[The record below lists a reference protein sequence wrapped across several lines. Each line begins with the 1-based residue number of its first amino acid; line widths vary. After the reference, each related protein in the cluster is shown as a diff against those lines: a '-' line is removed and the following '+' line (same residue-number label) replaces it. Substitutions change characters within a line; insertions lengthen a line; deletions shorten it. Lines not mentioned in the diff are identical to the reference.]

1 MRREM
6 LGQHFLNSTRVAE
19 RIARAAEVKDEL
31 VVEIG
36 PGKGI
41 LTRQLAILA
50 KKVIAVEIDGR
61 LARFLEDSRIPRVDV
76 LHLDFLKVNL
86 RDFGHAVVVGNIPY
100 GISSL
105 IIEKL
110 IGSKNFVKKALL
122 TVQKE
127 YGSKIVAAL
136 GHRGYGHLSICA
148 NYHFE
153 IRRLFSVPAR
163 YFTPSPKVSSVVVA
177 LQPKK
182 GIFDEINEGEFFEFV
197 AGVFR
202 YRRKSLKNAI
212 LKHLRWLPDGADH
225 DLLAKRPQE
234 LSIIDFYRIYQLILE
249 KR

>member
-1 MRREM
+1 VRREI
-6 LGQHFLNSTRVAE
+6 LGQHFLNSARVAQ
-19 RIARAAEVKDEL
+19 RIARAAEVEGEL

-76 LHLDFLKVNL
+76 LHLDFLKVDL
-86 RDFGHAVVVGNIPY
+86 RDFGHAIVVGNIPY
-100 GISSL
+100 SISSL
-105 IIEKL
+105 IIGKL
-110 IGSKNFVKKALL
+110 VGSKNFLKQALL

-127 YGSKIVAAL
+127 YGAKMVASP

-163 YFTPSPKVSSVVVA
+163 YFTPSPRVSSVVVA
-177 LQPKK
+177 LRPKK
-182 GIFDEINEGEFFEFV
+182 GMFEQIDEEEFFKFIS
-197 AGVFR
+197 GVFR

-212 LKHLRWLPDGADH
+212 LKHLQWLPEGADRG
-225 DLLAKRPQE
+225 LLARRPHE
-234 LSIIDFYRIYQLILE
+234 LSVNDFYRIYQLISGKL
-249 KR
+249 

>member
-1 MRREM
+1 M

>member
-1 MRREM
+1 M

-19 RIARAAEVKDEL
+19 RIARVAEVKDEL